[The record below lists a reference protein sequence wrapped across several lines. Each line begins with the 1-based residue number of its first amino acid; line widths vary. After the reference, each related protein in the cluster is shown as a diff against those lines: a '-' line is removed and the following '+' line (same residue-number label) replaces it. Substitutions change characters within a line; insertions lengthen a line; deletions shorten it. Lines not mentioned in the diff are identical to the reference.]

1 MEVKKI
7 KQLADVLVKS
17 DLSELEIREGSD
29 YLSLKRDRDG
39 SAFSGVATKNFQH
52 QPASAAQVGSQQ
64 EQQPTPAI
72 SRDTFDSQQGD
83 FLQEAPNPTPSSHE
97 ELGANTSIDNRADLH
112 YIESPMVGT
121 FYRSGEPGREPFVEA
136 DSLIAVGDTVC
147 IIEAMKMMNQINSE
161 VSGRIA
167 EVLVENGQ
175 PVEFG
180 QRLFAVEG
188 S

>member
-7 KQLADVLVKS
+7 KQLADVLVKA

-29 YLSLKRDRDG
+29 YLSLKRHRSG
-39 SAFSGVATKNFQH
+39 SAISGGATKNH
-52 QPASAAQVGSQQ
+52 Q
-64 EQQPTPAI
+64 EQSLSSALVDFQQTQQPLATRGRNVGAP
-72 SRDTFDSQQGD
+72 QH
-83 FLQEAPNPTPSSHE
+83 EAPQP
-97 ELGANTSIDNRADLH
+97 ELPEPLGFHNESRSDTALEKQADLN

-121 FYRSGEPGREPFVEA
+121 FYRSGEPGREPFVEVGSQVA
-136 DSLIAVGDTVC
+136 AGDTVC
-147 IIEAMKMMNQINSE
+147 IIEAMKMMNQINCE
-161 VSGRIA
+161 IHGRVA

-180 QRLFAVEG
+180 QRLFAVEV

>member
-29 YLSLKRDRDG
+29 YLSLRRDRDG
-39 SAFSGVATKNFQH
+39 SVFSGSSTRSYQH
-52 QPASAAQVGSQQ
+52 QRSSAALVGYQQ
-64 EQQPTPAI
+64 EQPLVAAI
-72 SRDTFDSQQGD
+72 TRDNLASQQGA
-83 FLQEAPNPTPSSHE
+83 LQQEPLSQPTSNEDSSD
-97 ELGANTSIDNRADLH
+97 TSPDKQSDLH

-121 FYRSGEPGREPFVEA
+121 FYRSGEPGRPPFVEV
-136 DSLIAVGDTVC
+136 DSRIAIGDTVC

-161 VSGRIA
+161 VQGRIV

-180 QRLFAVEG
+180 QRLFAIEG

>member
-39 SAFSGVATKNFQH
+39 SVFSGSSSRSYQH
-52 QPASAAQVGSQQ
+52 QGSSAALVDYQQDQPLVAAVARDNLVSQPEALQQ
-64 EQQPTPAI
+64 EPLSQPI
-72 SRDTFDSQQGD
+72 SNDD
-83 FLQEAPNPTPSSHE
+83 
-97 ELGANTSIDNRADLH
+97 LGAASSEKQADLH

-121 FYRSGEPGREPFVEA
+121 FYRSGEPGRPPFVEV
-136 DSLIAVGDTVC
+136 DSRIAIGDTVC

-161 VSGRIA
+161 VQGRIV

-180 QRLFAVEG
+180 QRLFAIEG

>member
-7 KQLADVLVKS
+7 KQLADVLVKG

-29 YLSLKRDRDG
+29 YLSLKRSRDDSVV
-39 SAFSGVATKNFQH
+39 SAGFAKSSQQHILPAAVADFHHEQ
-52 QPASAAQVGSQQ
+52 QPAIASGRNADVSQQ
-64 EQQPTPAI
+64 EMSQHEQTELAITPDAG
-72 SRDTFDSQQGD
+72 TTTVAEKQ
-83 FLQEAPNPTPSSHE
+83 
-97 ELGANTSIDNRADLH
+97 ADLH

-121 FYRSGEPGREPFVEA
+121 FYRSGEPGREPFVE
-136 DSLIAVGDTVC
+136 VGSQVAAGDAVC

-161 VSGRIA
+161 IHGQIA

-180 QRLFAVEG
+180 QRLFAVERA
-188 S
+188 

>member
-17 DLSELEIREGSD
+17 DLYELEIREGSD

-39 SAFSGVATKNFQH
+39 TAFSESFTKNYQH
-52 QPASAAQVGSQQ
+52 QTTSAAMHSSQHDQQELVTIRKDPFGSQSEPPQ
-64 EQQPTPAI
+64 LESTPQA
-72 SRDTFDSQQGD
+72 
-83 FLQEAPNPTPSSHE
+83 NSHE
-97 ELGANTSIDNRADLH
+97 ELGVNTGQHKQADLH

-121 FYRSGEPGREPFVEA
+121 FYRSGEPGREPFVEV
-136 DSLIAVGDTVC
+136 DNRIAVGDTVC

-161 VSGRIA
+161 VSGRIV